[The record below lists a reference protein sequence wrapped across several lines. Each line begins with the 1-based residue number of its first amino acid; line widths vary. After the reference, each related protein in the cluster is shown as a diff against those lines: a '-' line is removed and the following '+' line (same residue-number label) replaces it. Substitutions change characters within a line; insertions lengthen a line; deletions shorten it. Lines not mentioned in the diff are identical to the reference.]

1 MIAVRLNV
9 TPHINICLEHVS
21 GKTNAPATNTL
32 HTPHST
38 FLANCLHSALL
49 STLIL
54 IINELRRV
62 DKSVF
67 CMHYR
72 LHAALFICTVCTIC
86 TSLHTQASHW
96 LCQQGFRH
104 REGVKRVGAIGYPP
118 SLCPTDAP
126 LMQQV
131 HTATCYECRQQCRQ
145 NFALSTRRN
154 SLIISTSV
162 DKSAECRQNAEYDLP
177 DNSLCQNGKQVEI
190 ITKMIFELCY
200 IGAIK

>member
-1 MIAVRLNV
+1 MIAVRFNV
-9 TPHINICLEHVS
+9 TRHINIGLEHVS
-21 GKTNAPATNTL
+21 GQTNAPATNTL

-54 IINELRRV
+54 IINELWRVDKSVFCMHYRLHAALLSTLLLIISELRRV

-96 LCQQGFRH
+96 LCQQGF
-104 REGVKRVGAIGYPP
+104 A
-118 SLCPTDAP
+118 A
-126 LMQQV
+126 
-131 HTATCYECRQQCRQ
+131 
-145 NFALSTRRN
+145 
-154 SLIISTSV
+154 
-162 DKSAECRQNAEYDLP
+162 
-177 DNSLCQNGKQVEI
+177 
-190 ITKMIFELCY
+190 
-200 IGAIK
+200 

>member
-9 TPHINICLEHVS
+9 TQHTSNWLEHVS
-21 GKTNAPATNTL
+21 GKTNAPVTNTL
-32 HTPHST
+32 HAPHST
-38 FLANCLHSALL
+38 FFANCLHSALL

-62 DKSVF
+62 DKLVF

-72 LHAALFICTVCTIC
+72 LHSALFIYTAYTIC
-86 TSLHTQASHW
+86 TSLHAQASHGP
-96 LCQQGFRH
+96 CQRGFRH

-162 DKSAECRQNAEYDLP
+162 DKSAECRQNTEKDLP
-177 DNSLCQNGKQVEI
+177 GSNNWR
-190 ITKMIFELCY
+190 
-200 IGAIK
+200 